1 MIRLR
6 DVMKERVESVSPGDS
21 AQTAWERMRASRIRH
36 LVVLDGKEVVGVLSD
51 RDLIGRGPLRRE
63 EKVGDVM
70 TSPGI
75 AGHPEMTLRQVA
87 NQMRGRSVGCLPV
100 IEEGKLVGI
109 LTTTDVLELVGR
121 GVQRPVA
128 KAARRILNG
137 RGPRRRPR
145 SEPKRIL
152 V

>member
-6 DVMKERVESVSPGDS
+6 DVMKERVESVSPSDS
-21 AQTAWERMRASRIRH
+21 AQAAWDRMRASRIRH
-36 LVVLDGKEVVGVLSD
+36 LVVLDGKEVVGVVSD

-63 EKVGDVM
+63 ERVGDIM
-70 TSPGI
+70 TSPVI

-100 IEEGKLVGI
+100 IEEGELVGI

-121 GVQRPVA
+121 GVERPVA
-128 KAARRILNG
+128 KGVRRVLDG
-137 RGPRRRPR
+137 RGPRRRPFVPR
-145 SEPKRIL
+145 SAVRH
-152 V
+152 

>member
-6 DVMKERVESVSPGDS
+6 DVMKVRVESVSPGDF

-36 LVVLDGKEVVGVLSD
+36 LVVQDGREVVGVLSD
-51 RDLIGRGPLRRE
+51 RDLIGRGTLRRE
-63 EKVGDVM
+63 ERVGDVM
-70 TSPGI
+70 TSPVI

-100 IEEGKLVGI
+100 IEEGELVGI

-121 GVQRPVA
+121 LVERPVA
-128 KAARRILNG
+128 KAAPRILKG
-137 RGPRRRPR
+137 RGLRRRPLVPR
-145 SEPKRIL
+145 SAVRR
-152 V
+152 